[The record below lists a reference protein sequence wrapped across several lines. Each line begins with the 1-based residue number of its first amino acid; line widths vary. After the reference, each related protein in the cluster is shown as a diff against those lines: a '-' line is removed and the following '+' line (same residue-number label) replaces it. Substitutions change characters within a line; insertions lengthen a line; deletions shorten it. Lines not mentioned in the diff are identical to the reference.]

1 MGWREQRWVSASCA
15 CLVLPLQTGAWLTD
29 SSAGGTAPV
38 NFLKKLWTLNKCS
51 EPESTARRHTT
62 GHPLVPLTQ
71 CQLAA
76 KSVHL
81 VLYPK
86 VPNTVCACARACVC
100 VCWGRVVGEELPGII
115 SRKSQTSQVR
125 IFNHPTI
132 IVPKKMGNNS
142 LIFSNSDCIQLF
154 LFTSRVVFFSSHNWF
169 NQIRIQTGSTYYIWF
184 ISLLSVF

>member
-1 MGWREQRWVSASCA
+1 MDIKQVLRTREHGTSSHNRAPSRTSHPVSVGSKICSSCFISQSPKY
-15 CLVLPLQTGAWLTD
+15 CVC
-29 SSAGGTAPV
+29 V
-38 NFLKKLWTLNKCS
+38 R
-51 EPESTARRHTT
+51 AR
-62 GHPLVPLTQ
+62 V
-71 CQLAA
+71 C
-76 KSVHL
+76 
-81 VLYPK
+81 
-86 VPNTVCACARACVC
+86 VCAHACVWVC

-154 LFTSRVVFFSSHNWF
+154 LFISRVVFFFSSHNWF